1 MRQLRA
7 LWSAYCLRHNLDVDT
22 RQYKDDLMI
31 LWEVVKGNP
40 DSEYTPERSNDFDR
54 YMRQDIL

>member
-22 RQYKDDLMI
+22 RQYNDDLTM

-40 DSEYTPERSNDFDR
+40 GSEYMSEQSDNFEH
-54 YMRQDIL
+54 YMRQDIS